1 MILGGAATLL
11 GAFIAW
17 RACSADATK
26 PTADEKEA
34 KAAVA
39 ETETSGPTT

>member
-1 MILGGAATLL
+1 MILGGATMLL

-17 RACSADATK
+17 RACSIDAPK
-26 PTADEKEA
+26 PAADEKEA